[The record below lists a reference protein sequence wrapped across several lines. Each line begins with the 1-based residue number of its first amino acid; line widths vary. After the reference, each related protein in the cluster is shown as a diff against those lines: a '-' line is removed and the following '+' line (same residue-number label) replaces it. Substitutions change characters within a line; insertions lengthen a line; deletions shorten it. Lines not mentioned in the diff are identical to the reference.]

1 MKFVQYSNVSS
12 TNLQRL
18 EVLQDPAR
26 VLPGLRGSPPTR
38 DPAGVRLPQERGP
51 RRAQGAPRAQDH
63 RQRVHVLGGGEADRG
78 HEEDFALGDPSQ
90 GGGQTVRGRYA
101 IFIEY
106 FIEFWYRVVH
116 QIVQGD
122 SPP

>member
-1 MKFVQYSNVSS
+1 MKIVSENRFS
-12 TNLQRL
+12 GKTYFY
-18 EVLQDPAR
+18 
-26 VLPGLRGSPPTR
+26 TI
-38 DPAGVRLPQERGP
+38 
-51 RRAQGAPRAQDH
+51 AQDH

>member
-51 RRAQGAPRAQDH
+51 RRAQGAPRAQGTNCIKIGLPGKL
-63 RQRVHVLGGGEADRG
+63 VLSKRKGLQEVL
-78 HEEDFALGDPSQ
+78 FS
-90 GGGQTVRGRYA
+90 
-101 IFIEY
+101 
-106 FIEFWYRVVH
+106 
-116 QIVQGD
+116 
-122 SPP
+122 